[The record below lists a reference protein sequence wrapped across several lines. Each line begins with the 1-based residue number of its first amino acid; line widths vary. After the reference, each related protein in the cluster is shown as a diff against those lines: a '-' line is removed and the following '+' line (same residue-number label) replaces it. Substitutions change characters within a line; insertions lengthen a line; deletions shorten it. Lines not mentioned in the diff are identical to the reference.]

1 MSYLSPRL
9 SLLNG
14 DPHRLHSWVERLRV
28 VGLQRGQNGT
38 ADVDPENDPMLNFRD
53 THTHN
58 SNLNHLPPLLPR
70 AHGHSPSSP
79 LSPYVPLTPSTPGTA
94 PHSGYSTPFYSLPRS
109 SSTGSLSGLSHAFPG
124 PLSMVPPP
132 YDAPSPAGGAAASL
146 DKLTLSSS
154 SSLSDVDIDV
164 GSRFATPRS
173 ALLELPPE
181 GDSGGGGGGGRGEK
195 KKRRSHSESEGDER
209 DAAVVAATALAR
221 LAGSGGLPAKRIKQ
235 EERDVG
241 MDVDG

>member
-1 MSYLSPRL
+1 M
-9 SLLNG
+9 
-14 DPHRLHSWVERLRV
+14 ERLRV

-58 SNLNHLPPLLPR
+58 SNLNHLPPFLPR

>member
-1 MSYLSPRL
+1 
-9 SLLNG
+9 
-14 DPHRLHSWVERLRV
+14 
-28 VGLQRGQNGT
+28 
-38 ADVDPENDPMLNFRD
+38 
-53 THTHN
+53 
-58 SNLNHLPPLLPR
+58 
-70 AHGHSPSSP
+70 
-79 LSPYVPLTPSTPGTA
+79 
-94 PHSGYSTPFYSLPRS
+94 
-109 SSTGSLSGLSHAFPG
+109 
-124 PLSMVPPP
+124 MVPPP

-154 SSLSDVDIDV
+154 SSSLSDIDA

-181 GDSGGGGGGGRGEK
+181 GDSGGGGGGGRGG
-195 KKRRSHSESEGDER
+195 KRRIQSESEGDER
-209 DAAVVAATALAR
+209 DAAVVAATALAG